1 MISHLSTEIIIR
13 SFDIRKDEGIAILR
27 QGIIRRRGN
36 RQTKAEGI
44 IAKGVYYRSELKIHT
59 ASRQRPVVRE
69 SIFACS
75 IKHFAVFAV
84 TVDVHIINSYC
95 KTEEITV
102 FEVQAGIKVIS
113 LYATRHSFVVWAAR
127 SIINAVFVIALLVLR
142 AGLVVK
148 ISLIPCVSKRRA
160 FFGTTPERSHIS
172 HLPCLRR
179 TA

>member
-113 LYATRHSFVVWAAR
+113 LYATRHSFVV
-127 SIINAVFVIALLVLR
+127 
-142 AGLVVK
+142 
-148 ISLIPCVSKRRA
+148 
-160 FFGTTPERSHIS
+160 
-172 HLPCLRR
+172 
-179 TA
+179 